1 MYYKIF
7 FFDKY
12 HNRWFVINDQTQWS
26 SSMKRNIWSF
36 IYSWKLQ
43 REKIE
48 IEIIKKGIFSNSIIT
63 WNIYIIIISN

>member
-63 WNIYIIIISN
+63 WNIYIIIINN

>member
-43 REKIE
+43 RIE

-63 WNIYIIIISN
+63 WNIYIIIINN